1 MSSFGFNNVLC
12 GQITADP
19 NVDKCDRKLRFYHA
33 PIDACYRFKN
43 STYRI
48 KNLKYFSEDACQKP
62 EKKIESFYSTLA
74 ALGQFQL
81 LRAK

>member
-33 PIDACYRFKN
+33 PIDACYRFKKQYFSN
-43 STYRI
+43 
-48 KNLKYFSEDACQKP
+48 KKFKKYFSEDACQKP

-74 ALGQFQL
+74 ALGQFL
-81 LRAK
+81 TLAS

>member
-33 PIDACYRFKN
+33 PKDACNRFEIQYFFNKKLN
-43 STYRI
+43 
-48 KNLKYFSEDACQKP
+48 YFSEDECQKP

-74 ALGQFQL
+74 ALGKF
-81 LRAK
+81 

>member
-33 PIDACYRFKN
+33 PIDACNRFEIQ
-43 STYRI
+43 YFR
-48 KNLKYFSEDACQKP
+48 KYDFLFFSEDECQKP
-62 EKKIESFYSTLA
+62 EKKIESFYSTLV
-74 ALGQFQL
+74 ALGKF
-81 LRAK
+81 